1 MRKKIFWKIHSGIS
15 TDISKPMSEGKRE
28 KRARRYTCVAS
39 LHATVRCFPSIC
51 CNREISLSLIFCKFV
66 NTTRKHNLK
75 ARIFIHKNI
84 LHIVPITL
92 SISNSFLIW
101 KKYFINFSILKH
113 SGMSINEKNTMLK
126 EHICK
131 MEAALQKHTG
141 RQKEPWPKKFWKYY
155 FWNCYPIDNAHS
167 QTCYHVGAL
176 QSKRQRQSEK
186 KHKGIGTRIF
196 T

>member
-1 MRKKIFWKIHSGIS
+1 MRKKIFWKIHSSIS
-15 TDISKPMSEGKRE
+15 TDISKSISEGKRE

-75 ARIFIHKNI
+75 ARIFIRKDI

-101 KKYFINFSILKH
+101 KKYFINFPILKQQWH
-113 SGMSINEKNTMLK
+113 VNQWEKYNLEGTHM
-126 EHICK
+126 
-131 MEAALQKHTG
+131 QNG
-141 RQKEPWPKKFWKYY
+141 GS
-155 FWNCYPIDNAHS
+155 PIKA
-167 QTCYHVGAL
+167 QWTAKGAL
-176 QSKRQRQSEK
+176 AQEVL
-186 KHKGIGTRIF
+186 
-196 T
+196 